1 MAKEYG
7 MGLDIGTSSIGYSVV
22 DDNADIIRVKGKRA
36 IGVRLYGEAQKAE
49 DRRTFRTSRRRL
61 SRRRWRLN
69 FLREFFD
76 EHIAKVD
83 SGFYER
89 LKYYDESPRDEQA
102 HGLSKALFDFKT
114 NSEFAHEYP
123 TIYHLR
129 YALMTEQKK
138 FDVRE
143 IYLAVHHIVKYRG
156 HFLNTEPV
164 SQFTKRNIDYG
175 QIAQQISRDFAQV
188 LGDDTFEF
196 HATADDLKR
205 ILLAQD
211 LRPSDRSAELR
222 PLFTAAV
229 NPTEDASKKEIKS
242 LEARNK
248 KIATEVSNALSG
260 MQIHMDALLQIEVE
274 KDAQGEWKTTLAT
287 IEDFLALHDG
297 DIETEAQYEIIELLR
312 ELYADAYL
320 SGEMPHGISAKM
332 LERYEHHA
340 QDLAAYKKLAR
351 KQPKKKRDE
360 LLGLYSEYI
369 NGKGS
374 KPVPQDVFFDN
385 VKKALK
391 GIDDPAVDEILSR
404 IELGK
409 FMPKLR
415 SKANAMIPH
424 QMQQIELD
432 RIIENQQ
439 AYYPWLAEKNP
450 VEKHLK
456 DQPYKLD
463 ELISF
468 RVPYY
473 VGPMITAKEQKKTS
487 GADFAWMER
496 KAEGNIT
503 PWNFDDKVDR
513 TQSATN
519 FIERMKTTDTY
530 LMGESV
536 LPAASLL
543 YQKFTVLNE
552 LNNLRVNGEHLTSEQ
567 KQYMIRNYFMQRSV
581 VKTADL
587 INMLKAES
595 FIPAGLEPDVQGLSD
610 PNRFNSKMST
620 YRDLKRIIPNSVDDA
635 TRQADIEKIIE
646 WSTLFEDSKIFTAKL
661 NGITWLTDDQR
672 KKISVIRYR
681 GWGQLSAVLLTKV
694 KNRQGESILDVLTG
708 TSKNFMQIVHEQDF
722 AEKIEKHNSADYTS
736 ADIIADAYTS
746 PSNRKALRQVLA
758 VVEDIERAVGN
769 APKFVYIEAA
779 DGPQKNP
786 RRTTLRQD
794 RLLDAYEQNAD
805 ILSASVAAE
814 LKLSTKQKTVFTDK
828 MVLYFSQNGR
838 DAYTGK
844 PIDLSQLNNYDIDHV
859 IPQSFVKDN
868 SFDNR
873 VLTSKIE
880 NEKRKEDS
888 FAIDSYPGQLSLW
901 TAWRK
906 AGLISERK
914 YSNLTLHKRDFN
926 QRANGF
932 IARQL
937 VETRQIIKLAEQ
949 VLSAEL
955 PDDSAVI
962 NIKANLSHDFRDT
975 FDYPKNRDVNDYHH
989 AFDAHLAAF
998 LGTYL
1003 RKQFPSYKGLFE
1015 YGKFDVLRKSK
1026 DTLRR
1031 ANFIYKLKNSD
1042 RITNEEGELTW
1053 NKAADLAKLNK
1064 IYEYKTMIVSYET
1077 NEYTGALNDQTR
1089 WKKSDAAVNGGS
1101 KARMVPATKNR
1112 PVELYGG
1119 FSGSKPAYMAIAK
1132 FTKRGEPAYRA
1143 IPIYVRDTDELKRAR
1158 RVSRAAEVSLVEKLA
1173 ASRFEKVNKKGKIT
1187 RTPFKIV
1194 LPHVQLGTKFV
1205 NAKNGVFRLAS
1216 HTEYRNSVQLWM
1228 SKAEIRLLTKPQN
1241 AAQWEHYEEPTADQ
1255 LLQLF
1260 DNIIEREHKSN
1271 PLMELKVDGLKKTR
1285 TKLSEL
1291 PVYNVMDGKKL
1302 KTPGMITVLR
1312 QIVSALHAN
1321 ANVENLKVIGGT
1333 SDFGRVYNPA
1343 GIDLDADTLVT
1354 TTSASGLFEHTH
1366 KI

>member
-7 MGLDIGTSSIGYSVV
+7 IGLDIGTSSIGYSVV

-36 IGVRLYGEAQKAE
+36 IGVRLYDEAQKAE
-49 DRRTFRTSRRRL
+49 ERRSFRTSRRRL

-76 EHIAKVD
+76 EHIAEVD
-83 SGFYER
+83 PGFYER

-102 HGLSKALFDFKT
+102 HGLSKALFDYKT
-114 NSEFAHEYP
+114 NSEFAHEYR

-129 YALMTEQKK
+129 HKLMTEHKK

-164 SQFTKRNIDYG
+164 SQFTKREINYG
-175 QIAQQISRDFAQV
+175 QIAQQISQDFAQV

-196 HATADDLKR
+196 SASADDLKR

-222 PLFTAAV
+222 PLFTAV
-229 NPTEDASKKEIKS
+229 VHPTEDASKKEIKS

-260 MQIHMDALLQIEVE
+260 MQIHMDVLLQIEVE
-274 KDAQGEWKTTLAT
+274 KDAQSEWKTTLAT
-287 IEDFLALHDG
+287 IEDFLALHDA

-332 LERYEHHA
+332 LERYEDHA
-340 QDLAAYKKLAR
+340 HDLAAYKKLAR
-351 KQPKKKRDE
+351 KQSKGKRDE
-360 LLGLYSEYI
+360 LLGIYSEYI
-369 NGKGS
+369 NGKES
-374 KPVPQDVFFDN
+374 KPVSQDAFFDN

-391 GIDDPAVDEILSR
+391 GIDDPAVEEILSR

-415 SKANAMIPH
+415 SKANTMIPH

-432 RIIENQQ
+432 RIIENQKV
-439 AYYPWLAEKNP
+439 YYPWLAEKNP
-450 VEKHLK
+450 VAKHLN

-463 ELISF
+463 ELVSF

-473 VGPMITAKEQKKTS
+473 VGPMITAKEQKNTS
-487 GADFAWMER
+487 GAEFAWMER
-496 KAEGNIT
+496 KSAGNIT

-513 TQSATN
+513 TQSATK

-552 LNNLRVNGEHLTSEQ
+552 LNNVRVNGEHLTREQ
-567 KQYMIRNYFMQRSV
+567 KQYMIRHYFMQKSV
-581 VKTADL
+581 VKTTDL
-587 INMLKAES
+587 VNMLKAES
-595 FIPAGLEPDVQGLSD
+595 FIPSGSEPDIQGLAD
-610 PNRFNSKMST
+610 PKRFNSKMST
-620 YRDLKRIIPNSVDDA
+620 YRDLKRIIPKSIDDSA
-635 TRQADIEKIIE
+635 RQADIEKIIE

-661 NGITWLTDDQR
+661 NDITWLTDDQR
-672 KKISVIRYR
+672 KKLSVIRYR

-708 TSKNFMQIVHEQDF
+708 TSKNFMQIVHDQDF

-779 DGPQKNP
+779 DGPQKHP
-786 RRTTLRQD
+786 QRTTQRQD
-794 RLLDAYEQNAD
+794 RLLEAYEQNAS
-805 ILSASVAAE
+805 ILSESVANE
-814 LKLSTKQKTVFTDK
+814 LKLNTKTKTIFTDK

-844 PIDLSQLNNYDIDHV
+844 PIDLNQLNNYDIDHV
-859 IPQSFVKDN
+859 IPRVFVKDN

-873 VLTSKIE
+873 VLTTKFE
-880 NEKRKEDS
+880 NERKGNN
-888 FAIDSYPGQLSLW
+888 FAIDYCPGQLALW
-901 TAWRK
+901 NSWRE

-914 YSNLTLHKRDFN
+914 YRNLTLHERDFN

-949 VLSAEL
+949 VLTAEL
-955 PDDSAVI
+955 PEDSAVI
-962 NIKANLSHDFRDT
+962 NIKANLTHDFRDT
-975 FDYPKNRDVNDYHH
+975 FDFPKNRDVNDYHH

-998 LGTYL
+998 IGTYL
-1003 RKQFPSYKGLFE
+1003 RKQFPSYRGLFE

-1031 ANFIYKLKNSD
+1031 ANFIYELENSD
-1042 RITNEEGELTW
+1042 RITNGDGELTW
-1053 NKAADLAKLNK
+1053 NKTADLKKLNE
-1064 IYEYKTMIVSYET
+1064 IYEYKTMIVSYAT
-1077 NEYTGALNDQTR
+1077 SEYTGALNDQTR
-1089 WKKSDAAVNGGS
+1089 WKKSDAKVNGGG
-1101 KARMVPATKNR
+1101 KARLVPATKNR

-1119 FSGSKPAYMAIAK
+1119 YSGSKPAYIAIAK
-1132 FTKRGEPAYRA
+1132 FIKRGEPAFRA
-1143 IPIYVRDTDELKRAR
+1143 IPIYVRNIDELKRAR
-1158 RVSRAAEVSLVEKLA
+1158 HVSRAAEVKLVEELA
-1173 ASRFEKVNKKGKIT
+1173 APRFEKVNKKGEIT
-1187 RTPFKIV
+1187 RTPFEIV

-1216 HTEYRNSVQLWM
+1216 HTEYRNTVQLWM
-1228 SKAEIRLLTKPQN
+1228 SKAEMKLLTKPQN
-1241 AAQWEHYEEPTADQ
+1241 AEQWDHYEEPTADK
-1255 LLQLF
+1255 LLRLF
-1260 DNIIEREHKSN
+1260 DNIIEREYKSN
-1271 PLMELKVDGLKKTR
+1271 PLMELKINGLKKTR
-1285 TKLSEL
+1285 TKFSEL
-1291 PVYNVMDGKKL
+1291 PIYNVMDGKKL

-1312 QIVSALHAN
+1312 QIVAALHAN
-1321 ANVENLKVIGGT
+1321 ANVENLKAIGGT

-1343 GIDLDADTLVT
+1343 GIDLDADTTIV
-1354 TTSASGLFEHTH
+1354 TTSASGLFGSTR